1 MSDDDWPSPLPRPDD
16 DEVAGVDASVFS
28 VFAPQ
33 AETPA
38 GPAPEAVEVTSEAI
52 SVPPPTGS
60 PTGSALAATAEAR
73 VRATSPSGTAR
84 LRRAG
89 PLTWVGAILL
99 LAWLVAVPFMS
110 TVTELRQNTQLVVMV
125 LAVLGVNIA
134 TGYGGMISLG
144 HGVFVALGSFG
155 AAYAAD
161 DLSLPWIVSIVAG
174 VAVAGV
180 AGGVIGL
187 PALRI
192 KGIHLAL
199 VTMGLAI
206 VFQPLAKR
214 FPAFTGGVS
223 GRAVAAELVA
233 PEWFGTSRWADGL
246 YRYLVCVA
254 VVALAMWLTYNII
267 NSRPGRAMRALRDND
282 TAAAVY
288 GVNLVATRVTTFAV
302 SASLAGLAGALSIIL
317 VPFTSQESFPF
328 QESLVLYAM
337 AVLGGLGSLWGSV
350 LGVAIREVFSWLG
363 ELGGGVSGLGPV
375 SEFLSLLDEEQFV
388 FGVVLIA
395 LTFVFPRGLIGLFGR
410 RRRAPE

>member
-1 MSDDDWPSPLPRPDD
+1 M
-16 DEVAGVDASVFS
+16 
-28 VFAPQ
+28 
-33 AETPA
+33 
-38 GPAPEAVEVTSEAI
+38 
-52 SVPPPTGS
+52 
-60 PTGSALAATAEAR
+60 
-73 VRATSPSGTAR
+73 
-84 LRRAG
+84 
-89 PLTWVGAILL
+89 
-99 LAWLVAVPFMS
+99 
-110 TVTELRQNTQLVVMV
+110 
-125 LAVLGVNIA
+125 
-134 TGYGGMISLG
+134 
-144 HGVFVALGSFG
+144 
-155 AAYAAD
+155 
-161 DLSLPWIVSIVAG
+161 
-174 VAVAGV
+174 
-180 AGGVIGL
+180 
-187 PALRI
+187 
-192 KGIHLAL
+192 
-199 VTMGLAI
+199 
-206 VFQPLAKR
+206 FQPLAKR

-223 GRAVAAELVA
+223 GRAVGAELVA
-233 PEWFGTSRWADGL
+233 PEWFGTSRWAEGL

-363 ELGGGVSGLGPV
+363 ELGGGISGLGPV

-395 LTFVFPRGLIGLFGR
+395 LTFVFPRGLIGLFR
-410 RRRAPE
+410 RRRSGS